1 MVLKKYT
8 GMEACIKKEFI
19 REDKIMALSIINNS
33 TAIGAQSSVNN
44 ANNDLTKT
52 IKSLSTG
59 LRINSAADDA
69 SGLAVSEKLRA
80 QISGLNK
87 AATNAQDAI
96 SMLQTAEGAMGSM
109 TSMVQRIRELA
120 VQAGDPAY
128 TSNDRAM
135 LQLEVDQL
143 KEEIDRVSSSTEFNT
158 KKLLNGDAAALW
170 SASSDNIEAIV
181 KGAPVEGNYKISY
194 DLDPGKNSVYKSNIM
209 RLGEGEMSY
218 DINANGTAI
227 TKIDNITGMMREDN
241 VNITVGKQD
250 LAAFATGANAV
261 SSSASYLQNK
271 STATVTIN
279 SSSNTLV
286 LYAGDANGVS
296 QINYTLASASVT
308 INGTKYTAGGTIE
321 VNGKSLAFTFT
332 TATATLGELEFTS
345 QAGLYTQFTAA
356 ATLTDNDL
364 VTVGS
369 GTAGVTS
376 FTGNNEGVL
385 NTTSLAGMNSVGTN
399 YVEMEVMSDAYDSA
413 GTAQGFTVQLRTRD
427 ASTGT
432 LSEWMQIS
440 IDSAGKTVGNNSFFS
455 AGTTLFTMGTAGS
468 LQEGDKILGHVSKG
482 VLTTAGEV
490 ASDIAAGTTA
500 YATVKIGD
508 TGATMT
514 VKELTNEDTRKTT
527 TFYTAQM
534 DKAGEVYYG
543 QMDITFEKGSV
554 VTGSSSI
561 DILGAG
567 DVASK
572 YTKLS
577 QLAQFT
583 NADGRM
589 VLDNTQEISI
599 YAGNG
604 NVAKVTLEGSDTIA
618 DLEDKLTS
626 ALVEQLGMGA
636 DETNP
641 NATEIN
647 KNLVKFVETPGSG
660 DRAVQG
666 TFVIQG
672 ALLGEDSNLTFVG
685 DENVLN
691 ALGVTQIQT
700 ATDSALNV
708 RVSDAHTG
716 EFIGEDTVTDGRL
729 RNVIQGVD
737 VDIIPSSAA
746 NISFD
751 TDTNTMLF
759 EAKAEPEVA
768 YLHIKDNA
776 TVAAIGA
783 NEGQTLDISIGR
795 LDTKSMGIDG
805 ITVATL
811 EDSQKA
817 ITKLDMALESISKA
831 RATAGAQMNRL
842 EYTISNL
849 NTTRENMVAAESR
862 IRDLDIAQASSDLA
876 AQQVLMQSATAMLAQ
891 ANQIPSYAMQL
902 LG

>member
-1 MVLKKYT
+1 
-8 GMEACIKKEFI
+8 
-19 REDKIMALSIINNS
+19 MALSIVNNS

-44 ANNDLTKT
+44 ANNNLTKT

-109 TSMVQRIRELA
+109 TSMIQRIRELA

-170 SASSDNIEAIV
+170 SASDDNIEAII
-181 KGAPVEGNYKISY
+181 KGAAAEGNYKITY
-194 DLDPGKNSVYKSNIM
+194 DVDPGQNSVYKSNIM

-261 SSSASYLQNK
+261 SGSASYLQDK
-271 STATVTIN
+271 RAATLRITATGTH
-279 SSSNTLV
+279 V
-286 LYAGDANGVS
+286 LYVGDTNGVQQLS
-296 QINYTLASASVT
+296 YSIDSAAGTVTL
-308 INGTKYTAGGTIE
+308 
-321 VNGKSLAFTFT
+321 NGKTYTTTGSLTYNGKTISFSYTGG
-332 TATATLGELEFTS
+332 ATLTFTS

-356 ATLTDNDL
+356 ATLTANDL

-399 YVEMEVMSDAYDSA
+399 YVEMEVMTDAYNSA
-413 GTAQGFTVQLRTRD
+413 GNAQGFTVQLRTRD
-427 ASTGT
+427 AATGT
-432 LSEWMQIS
+432 LSEWTQIS
-440 IDSAGKTVGNNSFFS
+440 VDATGKTVGENGFFS

-482 VLTTAGEV
+482 LLTTAGAV

-508 TGATMT
+508 SGATMT

-534 DKAGEVYYG
+534 DEAGEVYYG

-647 KNLVKFVETPGSG
+647 KNLVKFVETPGNG

-672 ALLGEDSNLTFVG
+672 AVLGEDSNLTFVG

-876 AQQVLMQSATAMLAQ
+876 AQQVVLQSATAMLAQ

>member
-1 MVLKKYT
+1 
-8 GMEACIKKEFI
+8 
-19 REDKIMALSIINNS
+19 MALSIINNS

-44 ANNDLTKT
+44 ANNNLTKT
-52 IKSLSTG
+52 IKALSTG
-59 LRINSAADDA
+59 LRINSASDDA

-143 KEEIDRVSSSTEFNT
+143 KQEIDRVSTSTEFNT

-170 SASSDNIEAIV
+170 SASNGNIEAIV
-181 KGAPVEGNYKISY
+181 KGAAAEGNYKVSY
-194 DLDPGKNSVYKSNIM
+194 DLDPGRNAVYKSNIM

-218 DINANGTAI
+218 NIDTNGTSI
-227 TKIDNITGMMREDN
+227 TKFDNIQGMLRGSDMTIKVKGTAATTASAVFTGGTGGMN
-241 VNITVGKQD
+241 S
-250 LAAFATGANAV
+250 AAMTAAGFT
-261 SSSASYLQNK
+261 
-271 STATVTIN
+271 STALATVTGGN
-279 SSSNTLV
+279 SYSIEFEALGKRTASGTGQIRFRVMNTKTGELSEWKTASVNSAGAV
-286 LYAGDANGVS
+286 LN
-296 QINYTLASASVT
+296 ASAIST
-308 INGTKYTAGGTIE
+308 GLAGLDKPVLT
-321 VNGKSLAFTFT
+321 SAATTF
-332 TATATLGELEFTS
+332 TATAAWTSGDKMLVNVAGVRASSSTSATIQIGSTGSTLHINADATNSATATTHTIYTS
-345 QAGLYTQFTAA
+345 QMDDAGNVYYGSMDIKLEKG
-356 ATLTDNDL
+356 D
-364 VTVGS
+364 VVS
-369 GTAGVTS
+369 GTA
-376 FTGNNEGVL
+376 
-385 NTTSLAGMNSVGTN
+385 
-399 YVEMEVMSDAYDSA
+399 
-413 GTAQGFTVQLRTRD
+413 
-427 ASTGT
+427 
-432 LSEWMQIS
+432 
-440 IDSAGKTVGNNSFFS
+440 
-455 AGTTLFTMGTAGS
+455 
-468 LQEGDKILGHVSKG
+468 
-482 VLTTAGEV
+482 
-490 ASDIAAGTTA
+490 
-500 YATVKIGD
+500 
-508 TGATMT
+508 
-514 VKELTNEDTRKTT
+514 
-527 TFYTAQM
+527 
-534 DKAGEVYYG
+534 
-543 QMDITFEKGSV
+543 
-554 VTGSSSI
+554 SI

-604 NVAKVTLEGSDTIA
+604 KTAKVTLEGSDTIA
-618 DLEDKLTS
+618 DLESKLTA
-626 ALVEQLGMGA
+626 ALVDQLGMGA
-636 DETNP
+636 DVTNTS
-641 NATEIN
+641 ATTVN
-647 KNLVKFVETPGSG
+647 NNLVKFVETKGTG
-660 DRAVQG
+660 DRAVAG

-672 ALLGEDSNLTFVG
+672 AVLGDSSNLTFVG
-685 DENVLN
+685 DEGVLN
-691 ALGVTQIQT
+691 ALGINQIQK

-708 RVSDAHTG
+708 RVQDAHTG
-716 EFIGEDTVTDGRL
+716 AFIGEDTVTDGRL
-729 RNVIQGVD
+729 RNIIEGVD
-737 VDIIPSSAA
+737 IDIIPSSAA
-746 NISFD
+746 DIAFD
-751 TDTNTMLF
+751 TATNTMKFL
-759 EAKAEPEVA
+759 AKAEPEVA
-768 YLHIKDNA
+768 YLHIKDNS

-805 ITVATL
+805 VNVATF
-811 EDSQKA
+811 DDAQSS
-817 ITKLDMALESISKA
+817 ITKLDMALEQISKA

-862 IRDLDIAQASSDLA
+862 IRDLDIAVASTNLA

>member
-1 MVLKKYT
+1 
-8 GMEACIKKEFI
+8 
-19 REDKIMALSIINNS
+19 MALSIVNNS

-109 TSMVQRIRELA
+109 TSMIQRIRELA

-170 SASSDNIEAIV
+170 SASDDNIEAII
-181 KGAPVEGNYKISY
+181 KGAPAEGNYKITY
-194 DLDPGKNSVYKSNIM
+194 DVDPGQNSVYKSNIM

-250 LAAFATGANAV
+250 LAAFATGANAQAN
-261 SSSASYLQNK
+261 SASYLQNK
-271 STATVTIN
+271 SAATVTIN

-308 INGTKYTAGGTIE
+308 INGTTYTAGGTIE
-321 VNGKSLAFTFT
+321 VNGKSLAFTFAG
-332 TATATLGELEFTS
+332 ATAGNDAGTLTFTS
-345 QAGLYTQFTAA
+345 QAGLYQQFTAG
-356 ATLTDNDL
+356 ATVTLSDTDL

-376 FTGNNEGVL
+376 FTGNNDGVL
-385 NTTSLAGMNSVGTN
+385 NTAGLEGMNTLGTN
-399 YVEMEVMSDAYDSA
+399 YVELEVMTDAYNSA
-413 GTAQGFTVQLRTRD
+413 GNAQGFTVQLRTRD

-440 IDSAGKTVGNNSFFS
+440 IDSAGKTVGNNNFFS

-514 VKELTNEDTRKTT
+514 VKELTSEDTRKTT

-534 DKAGEVYYG
+534 DEAGNVYYG

-554 VTGSSSI
+554 VTGTSSI
-561 DILGAG
+561 DILGTG

-604 NVAKVTLEGSDTIA
+604 NVATVTLEGSDTIA

-647 KNLVKFVETPGSG
+647 KNLVKFVETPGNG

-672 ALLGEDSNLTFVG
+672 AVLGEDSNLTFVG

-805 ITVATL
+805 VNVATF
-811 EDSQKA
+811 DDAQKS
-817 ITKLDMALESISKA
+817 ITKLDMALEQISKA

>member
-1 MVLKKYT
+1 
-8 GMEACIKKEFI
+8 
-19 REDKIMALSIINNS
+19 MALSIINNS

-44 ANNDLTKT
+44 ANSSLTKT

-59 LRINSAADDA
+59 LRINSASDDA

-143 KEEIDRVSSSTEFNT
+143 KEEIDRVSTSTEFNT

-170 SASSDNIEAIV
+170 SSSDDNIEAII
-181 KGAPVEGNYKISY
+181 KGTAAEGNYKISY
-194 DLDPGKNSVYKSNIM
+194 DIDPGQNSVYKSNIM
-209 RLGEGEMSY
+209 RLGDGEMSY
-218 DINANGTAI
+218 DITTNGTNITKFDNIQGMLRESNMQVTVKGSAAI
-227 TKIDNITGMMREDN
+227 TAASAAVSGGTG
-241 VNITVGKQD
+241 IIS
-250 LAAFATGANAV
+250 AAFTEAGFTAATAADTATGNNSYSIEIEALGDKADAGSGQIRFRVMNTKTGALSEWVTATVDDGGIIQNAQALSSGLAGITHAVLQSAQATFGANADTWNAGDKMLV
-261 SSSASYLQNK
+261 SVAGKRQEAAGAATIQIGSTGSTLHITASATNAD
-271 STATVTIN
+271 TATTHTI
-279 SSSNTLV
+279 
-286 LYAGDANGVS
+286 
-296 QINYTLASASVT
+296 
-308 INGTKYTAGGTIE
+308 
-321 VNGKSLAFTFT
+321 
-332 TATATLGELEFTS
+332 
-345 QAGLYTQFTAA
+345 
-356 ATLTDNDL
+356 
-364 VTVGS
+364 
-369 GTAGVTS
+369 
-376 FTGNNEGVL
+376 
-385 NTTSLAGMNSVGTN
+385 
-399 YVEMEVMSDAYDSA
+399 
-413 GTAQGFTVQLRTRD
+413 
-427 ASTGT
+427 
-432 LSEWMQIS
+432 
-440 IDSAGKTVGNNSFFS
+440 
-455 AGTTLFTMGTAGS
+455 
-468 LQEGDKILGHVSKG
+468 H
-482 VLTTAGEV
+482 
-490 ASDIAAGTTA
+490 
-500 YATVKIGD
+500 
-508 TGATMT
+508 
-514 VKELTNEDTRKTT
+514 
-527 TFYTAQM
+527 TAQM
-534 DKAGEVYYG
+534 DKAGNVYYG
-543 QMDITFEKGSV
+543 QMDVTLEKGGV
-554 VTGSSSI
+554 VTGTATI
-561 DILGAG
+561 NILGEG

-618 DLEDKLTS
+618 DLENKLTS
-626 ALVEQLGMGA
+626 ALVDQLGMGA

-641 NATEIN
+641 NATTIN
-647 KNLVKFVETPGSG
+647 KNLVKFVEDPTTSG

-672 ALLGEDSNLTFVG
+672 AVLGEDSNLTFVG

-691 ALGVTQIQT
+691 ALGVTQIQK
-700 ATDSALNV
+700 AQDSALNV
-708 RVSDAHTG
+708 RVQDGDTG
-716 EFIGEDTVTDGRL
+716 AFIGEDTVTDGRL
-729 RNVIQGVD
+729 RNVIEGVD
-737 VDIIPSSAA
+737 LEIVPSSAA

-751 TDTNTMLF
+751 TATNTMKFL
-759 EAKAEPEVA
+759 AKGDPEEA

-776 TVAAIGA
+776 TIAAIGA
-783 NEGQTLDISIGR
+783 NEGQTLDVSIGR
-795 LDTKSMGIDG
+795 LDTKSLDIDG

-811 EDSQKA
+811 DDSQKA
-817 ITKLDMALESISKA
+817 ITKLDMALEQISKA

-862 IRDLDIAQASSDLA
+862 IRDLDIATASSDLA
-876 AQQVLMQSATAMLAQ
+876 AQQVVLQSATAMLAQ

>member
-1 MVLKKYT
+1 
-8 GMEACIKKEFI
+8 
-19 REDKIMALSIINNS
+19 MALSIVNNS

-44 ANNDLTKT
+44 ANNNLTKT

-109 TSMVQRIRELA
+109 TSMIQRIRELA

-170 SASSDNIEAIV
+170 SASDDNIEAII
-181 KGAPVEGNYKISY
+181 KGAAAEGNYKITY
-194 DLDPGKNSVYKSNIM
+194 DVDPGQNSVYKSNIM

-261 SSSASYLQNK
+261 SGSASYLQDK
-271 STATVTIN
+271 RAATLRITATGTH
-279 SSSNTLV
+279 V
-286 LYAGDANGVS
+286 LYVGDTNGVQQLS
-296 QINYTLASASVT
+296 YSIDSAAGTVTLNGNTYTTTGSLT
-308 INGTKYTAGGTIE
+308 Y
-321 VNGKSLAFTFT
+321 NGKTISFSYTGG
-332 TATATLGELEFTS
+332 ATLTFTS

-356 ATLTDNDL
+356 ATLTANDL

-399 YVEMEVMSDAYDSA
+399 YVEMEVMTDAYNSA
-413 GTAQGFTVQLRTRD
+413 GNAQGFTVQLRTRD
-427 ASTGT
+427 AATGT
-432 LSEWMQIS
+432 LSEWTQIS
-440 IDSAGKTVGNNSFFS
+440 VDATGKTVGENGFFS

-482 VLTTAGEV
+482 LLTTAGAV

-508 TGATMT
+508 SGATMT

-534 DKAGEVYYG
+534 DEAGEVYYG

-554 VTGSSSI
+554 VTGTSSI

-572 YTKLS
+572 YTKLY

-618 DLEDKLTS
+618 DLEEKLTS

-691 ALGVTQIQT
+691 ALGVTQIQ
-700 ATDSALNV
+700 AAQDSELNV
-708 RVSDAHTG
+708 RVTDAHTG

-737 VDIIPSSAA
+737 IDIKPESAA

-751 TDTNTMLF
+751 TDTNTMVF
-759 EAKAEPEVA
+759 EAKAEPTVS

-805 ITVATL
+805 VNVATF
-811 EDSQKA
+811 DDAQKS
-817 ITKLDMALESISKA
+817 ITKLDMALEQISKA

-876 AQQVLMQSATAMLAQ
+876 AQQVVLQSATAMLAQ

>member
-1 MVLKKYT
+1 
-8 GMEACIKKEFI
+8 
-19 REDKIMALSIINNS
+19 MALSIVNNS

-44 ANNDLTKT
+44 ANNNLTKT

-59 LRINSAADDA
+59 LRINSASDDA

-143 KEEIDRVSSSTEFNT
+143 KQEIDRVSTSTEFNT

-170 SASSDNIEAIV
+170 SASNGNIEAIV
-181 KGAPVEGNYKISY
+181 KGAAAEGNYKVSY
-194 DLDPGKNSVYKSNIM
+194 DLDPGRNAVYKSNIM

-218 DINANGTAI
+218 NIDTNGTSI
-227 TKIDNITGMMREDN
+227 TKFDNIQGMLRGSDMTIKVKGTAATTASAVFTGGTGGMN
-241 VNITVGKQD
+241 S
-250 LAAFATGANAV
+250 AAMTAAGFT
-261 SSSASYLQNK
+261 
-271 STATVTIN
+271 STALATVTGGN
-279 SSSNTLV
+279 SYSIEFEALGKRTASGTGQIRFRVMNTKTGELSEWKTASVNSAGAV
-286 LYAGDANGVS
+286 LN
-296 QINYTLASASVT
+296 ASAIST
-308 INGTKYTAGGTIE
+308 GLAGLDKPVLT
-321 VNGKSLAFTFT
+321 SAATTF
-332 TATATLGELEFTS
+332 TATAAWISGDKMLVNVAGVRASSSTSATIQIGSTGSTLHINADATNSATATTHTVYTS
-345 QAGLYTQFTAA
+345 QMDDAGNVYYGSMDIKLEKG
-356 ATLTDNDL
+356 D
-364 VTVGS
+364 VVS
-369 GTAGVTS
+369 GTA
-376 FTGNNEGVL
+376 
-385 NTTSLAGMNSVGTN
+385 
-399 YVEMEVMSDAYDSA
+399 
-413 GTAQGFTVQLRTRD
+413 
-427 ASTGT
+427 
-432 LSEWMQIS
+432 
-440 IDSAGKTVGNNSFFS
+440 
-455 AGTTLFTMGTAGS
+455 
-468 LQEGDKILGHVSKG
+468 
-482 VLTTAGEV
+482 
-490 ASDIAAGTTA
+490 
-500 YATVKIGD
+500 
-508 TGATMT
+508 
-514 VKELTNEDTRKTT
+514 
-527 TFYTAQM
+527 
-534 DKAGEVYYG
+534 
-543 QMDITFEKGSV
+543 
-554 VTGSSSI
+554 SI

-604 NVAKVTLEGSDTIA
+604 KTAKVTLEGSDTIA
-618 DLEDKLTS
+618 DLESKLTA
-626 ALVEQLGMGA
+626 ALVDQLGMGA
-636 DETNP
+636 DVTNTS
-641 NATEIN
+641 ATTVN
-647 KNLVKFVETPGSG
+647 NNLVKFVETKGTG
-660 DRAVQG
+660 DRAVAG

-672 ALLGEDSNLTFVG
+672 AVLGDSSNLTFVG
-685 DENVLN
+685 DEGVLN
-691 ALGVTQIQT
+691 ALGINQIQK

-708 RVSDAHTG
+708 RVQDAHTG
-716 EFIGEDTVTDGRL
+716 AFIGEDTVTDGRL
-729 RNVIQGVD
+729 RNIIEGVD
-737 VDIIPSSAA
+737 IDIIPSSAA
-746 NISFD
+746 DIAFD
-751 TDTNTMLF
+751 TATNTMKFL
-759 EAKAEPEVA
+759 AKAEPEVA
-768 YLHIKDNA
+768 YLHIKDNS

-805 ITVATL
+805 VNVATF
-811 EDSQKA
+811 DDAQSS
-817 ITKLDMALESISKA
+817 ITKLDMALEQISKA

-862 IRDLDIAQASSDLA
+862 IRDLDIAVASTNLA

>member
-1 MVLKKYT
+1 
-8 GMEACIKKEFI
+8 
-19 REDKIMALSIINNS
+19 MALSIVNNS

-44 ANNDLTKT
+44 ANNNLTKT

-59 LRINSAADDA
+59 LRINSASDDA

-143 KEEIDRVSSSTEFNT
+143 KQEIDRVSTSTEFNT

-170 SASSDNIEAIV
+170 SASNGNIEAIV
-181 KGAPVEGNYKISY
+181 KGAAAEGNYKVSY
-194 DLDPGKNSVYKSNIM
+194 DLDPGRNAVYKSNIM

-218 DINANGTAI
+218 NIDTNGTSI
-227 TKIDNITGMMREDN
+227 TKFDNIQGMLRGSDMTIKVKGTAATTASAVFTGGTGGMN
-241 VNITVGKQD
+241 S
-250 LAAFATGANAV
+250 AAMTAAGFT
-261 SSSASYLQNK
+261 
-271 STATVTIN
+271 STALATVTGGN
-279 SSSNTLV
+279 SYSIEFEAVGDRSASGTGQIRFRVMNTKTGELSEWKTASVNSAGAV
-286 LYAGDANGVS
+286 LN
-296 QINYTLASASVT
+296 ASAIST
-308 INGTKYTAGGTIE
+308 GLAGLDKPVLT
-321 VNGKSLAFTFT
+321 SAATTF
-332 TATATLGELEFTS
+332 TATAAWISGDKMLVNVAGVRASSSTSATIQIGSTGSTLHINADATNSATATTHTVYTS
-345 QAGLYTQFTAA
+345 QMDDAGNVYYGSMDIKLEKG
-356 ATLTDNDL
+356 D
-364 VTVGS
+364 VVS
-369 GTAGVTS
+369 GTA
-376 FTGNNEGVL
+376 
-385 NTTSLAGMNSVGTN
+385 
-399 YVEMEVMSDAYDSA
+399 
-413 GTAQGFTVQLRTRD
+413 
-427 ASTGT
+427 
-432 LSEWMQIS
+432 
-440 IDSAGKTVGNNSFFS
+440 
-455 AGTTLFTMGTAGS
+455 
-468 LQEGDKILGHVSKG
+468 
-482 VLTTAGEV
+482 
-490 ASDIAAGTTA
+490 
-500 YATVKIGD
+500 
-508 TGATMT
+508 
-514 VKELTNEDTRKTT
+514 
-527 TFYTAQM
+527 
-534 DKAGEVYYG
+534 
-543 QMDITFEKGSV
+543 
-554 VTGSSSI
+554 SI

-604 NVAKVTLEGSDTIA
+604 KTAKVTLEGSDTIA
-618 DLEDKLTS
+618 DLESKLTA
-626 ALVEQLGMGA
+626 ALVDQLGMGA
-636 DETNP
+636 DVTNTS
-641 NATEIN
+641 ATTVN
-647 KNLVKFVETPGSG
+647 NNLVKFVETKGTG
-660 DRAVQG
+660 DRAVAG

-672 ALLGEDSNLTFVG
+672 AVLGDSSNLTFVG
-685 DENVLN
+685 DEGVLN
-691 ALGVTQIQT
+691 ALGINQIQK

-708 RVSDAHTG
+708 RVQDAHTG
-716 EFIGEDTVTDGRL
+716 AFIGEDTVTDGRL
-729 RNVIQGVD
+729 RNIIEGVD
-737 VDIIPSSAA
+737 IDIIPSSAA
-746 NISFD
+746 DIAFD
-751 TDTNTMLF
+751 TATNTMKFL
-759 EAKAEPEVA
+759 AKAEPEVA
-768 YLHIKDNA
+768 YLHIKDNS

-805 ITVATL
+805 VNVATF
-811 EDSQKA
+811 DDAQSS
-817 ITKLDMALESISKA
+817 ITKLDMALEQISKA

-862 IRDLDIAQASSDLA
+862 IRDLDIAVASTNLA

>member
-1 MVLKKYT
+1 
-8 GMEACIKKEFI
+8 
-19 REDKIMALSIINNS
+19 MALSIVNNP
-33 TAIGAQSSVNN
+33 TAIGAQGSVNS
-44 ANNDLTKT
+44 ANNNLTKT

-170 SASSDNIEAIV
+170 SASNDDIEAII
-181 KGAPVEGNYKISY
+181 KGAAAEGNYKITY
-194 DLDPGKNSVYKSNIM
+194 DVDPGQNSVYKSNIM

-218 DINANGTAI
+218 NIDTNGTSITKFDNIQGMLRGSDMTVTVKGSAATTASAAITGATGGMAAVTVAGWTAASAATTGNNSYSIEIEALGNRSASGTGQIRFRVMNTETGEISEWINATVD
-227 TKIDNITGMMREDN
+227 TTGQI
-241 VNITVGKQD
+241 VN
-250 LAAFATGANAV
+250 
-261 SSSASYLQNK
+261 
-271 STATVTIN
+271 
-279 SSSNTLV
+279 
-286 LYAGDANGVS
+286 
-296 QINYTLASASVT
+296 ASA
-308 INGTKYTAGGTIE
+308 IGTGLVGLSGN
-321 VNGKSLAFTFT
+321 VLA
-332 TATATLGELEFTS
+332 TATATF
-345 QAGLYTQFTAA
+345 
-356 ATLTDNDL
+356 
-364 VTVGS
+364 
-369 GTAGVTS
+369 
-376 FTGNNEGVL
+376 
-385 NTTSLAGMNSVGTN
+385 
-399 YVEMEVMSDAYDSA
+399 
-413 GTAQGFTVQLRTRD
+413 
-427 ASTGT
+427 
-432 LSEWMQIS
+432 
-440 IDSAGKTVGNNSFFS
+440 
-455 AGTTLFTMGTAGS
+455 
-468 LQEGDKILGHVSKG
+468 
-482 VLTTAGEV
+482 
-490 ASDIAAGTTA
+490 GTTA
-500 YATVKIGD
+500 WNSGDKMLVNVAGVRDSAADAASIQVGSTGSTLHITANATNAD
-508 TGATMT
+508 
-514 VKELTNEDTRKTT
+514 TT
-527 TFYTAQM
+527 TTHTIHTAQM
-534 DKAGEVYYG
+534 DEAGNVYYG
-543 QMDITFEKGSV
+543 SMDVTLEKGAV
-554 VTGSSSI
+554 VSGNATI
-561 DILGAG
+561 DILGEG

-604 NVAKVTLEGSDTIA
+604 KTAKVTLEGSDTIA
-618 DLEDKLTS
+618 DLESKLTQ

-636 DETNP
+636 DVTNTS
-641 NATEIN
+641 ATTIN
-647 KNLVKFVETPGSG
+647 NNLVKFVETPGTG

-672 ALLGEDSNLTFVG
+672 ALLGDDSNLTFVG
-685 DENVLN
+685 DEGVLN
-691 ALGVTQIQT
+691 GLGITQIQE
-700 ATDSALNV
+700 ASDSALNV
-708 RVSDAHTG
+708 RVQDAHTG
-716 EFIGEDTVTDGRL
+716 AFIGEDTVTDGRL

-737 VDIIPSSAA
+737 LDIKPESATT
-746 NISFD
+746 ITFD
-751 TDTNTMLF
+751 ETKNEMVF
-759 EAKAEPEVA
+759 SAKGEPTVA
-768 YLHIKDNA
+768 FLHIKDNS

-795 LDTKSMGIDG
+795 LDTKSMEIDG

-817 ITKLDMALESISKA
+817 ITKLDMALEQISKA

-876 AQQVLMQSATAMLAQ
+876 AQQVVLQSATAMLAQ